1 MYSSFSGH
9 SMPCFLHNQ
18 FPTLS

>member
-9 SMPCFLHNQ
+9 GEAH
-18 FPTLS
+18 TLSDGW